1 MMESITLSLIDR
13 LLREDESAALDFK
26 GEQYPFQVSSDAK
39 KGELLK
45 DLLAFA
51 NSWRRTTAYILTG
64 VSERKGGSREITGI
78 SEELDD
84 ASLQQFVNSKTQ
96 RPLEFS
102 YRSIKQGGRL
112 VGIFEIPVQR
122 RPIYLK
128 RDYGKVRKGAVYVR
142 RGSSTAIASP
152 DEIAEMGA
160 SGLGQPRPTLEL
172 MWADLE
178 RRAVL
183 SSPCEI
189 VSTIL
194 APRLMVRQRAEIRKP
209 IFSSITSLNMN
220 ENYDKELIEFTFLMN
235 YLRPVGLRLRNVG
248 DGVARNILFI
258 GRVEKGSNI
267 RMVSWNDRP
276 VQPSRNTLYEL
287 GKNITPLAEQFR
299 KKPEPIVRE
308 FETEW
313 EISVEFGD
321 IRPGESVWSSAPIL
335 VATSQAEELEMK
347 GELKGDNL
355 SKPLPI
361 VLRIASRVEERKM
374 TVSDVEKYAGD

>member
-1 MMESITLSLIDR
+1 MERMNLSLIDR

-26 GEQYPFQVSSDAK
+26 GEQYSLQVSTDAK

-64 VSERKGGSREITGI
+64 VSERKGGNREVTGI
-78 SEELDD
+78 SEKLDD

-102 YRSIKQGGRL
+102 YRLLEHKGRL
-112 VGIFEIPVQR
+112 VGVFEIPVQK
-122 RPIYLK
+122 RPVYLK
-128 RDYGKVRKGAVYVR
+128 KDYGKVRKGLVYVR

-172 MWADLE
+172 MWADIE
-178 RRAVL
+178 RRTEL
-183 SSPCEI
+183 PSPCEI

-194 APRLMVRQRAEIRKP
+194 TPKLTVRQRAETRKP
-209 IFSSITSLNMN
+209 IFPSITSLHMN
-220 ENYDKELIEFTFLMN
+220 ENYEKEIIEFTLLMN
-235 YLRPVGLRLRNVG
+235 YLRPVGLRLHNIG
-248 DGVARNILFI
+248 GGVARNILFV
-258 GRVEKGSNI
+258 GVVEKGSTVQI
-267 RMVSWNDRP
+267 VSWEDRP
-276 VQPSRNTLYEL
+276 VRPSRNILDGL
-287 GKNITPLAEQFR
+287 NNNITPLAEQFR
-299 KKPEPIVRE
+299 KKPEPTVRE
-308 FETEW
+308 FESGW
-313 EISVEFGD
+313 EISVEFGN
-321 IRPGESVWSSAPIL
+321 IRPGESVWSSAPIF
-335 VATSQAEELEMK
+335 VATSQTEELEMK

-355 SKPLPI
+355 AKPLPI

-374 TVSDVEKYAGD
+374 TASDVEKYTGD